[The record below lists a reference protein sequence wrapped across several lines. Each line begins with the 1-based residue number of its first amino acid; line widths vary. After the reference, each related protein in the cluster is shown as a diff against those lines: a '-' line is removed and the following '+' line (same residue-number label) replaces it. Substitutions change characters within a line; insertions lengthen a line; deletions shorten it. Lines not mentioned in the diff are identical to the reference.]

1 MTKKADSAQRLFT
14 KNCKEI
20 EAAMVDECGYKYCQY
35 CYRSNGHFE
44 RHHIIYRSEKPAH
57 PKLNDKENALILCAI
72 CHINFHYKKAMRN
85 DIVKERGLDKIFG
98 QDVLDK

>member
-1 MTKKADSAQRLFT
+1 MTKKADAAQRLFT

-20 EAAMVDECGYKYCQY
+20 EAAMVEDVGYKYCQY

-44 RHHIIYRSEKPAH
+44 RHHIIYRSEKPNH
-57 PKLNDKENALILCAI
+57 PNLNDKVNAYILCYG
-72 CHINFHYKKAMRN
+72 CHLDFHRFKWMRN
-85 DIVKERGLDKIFG
+85 SIVEQRGLDKIFG